1 MLRVTEGNEGVVD
14 ERLWQVCV
22 AHELQH
28 AGFPVALGVLG
39 LVGGRFG
46 EGSGSSVPVGS
57 AQRVGDRRVV
67 VDAQRQGLREGA
79 LELVGA
85 CGRGQVQQGPRDGGD
100 GDGLG
105 GGGGTGIEET
115 GPMQADAG
123 PRGAAARRTHIDA
136 HLVACE
142 QPPVRCCAAMAQERA
157 FATCQ
162 HRGQISP
169 LAPERGVP
177 ERIDTAMKRPQAPGG
192 GPPLRPLSP
201 STQPT
206 PGASQPA
213 RGGGQRERNNS
224 AQALT
229 QRSRRPSAPGHYTR
243 SSVTAGPSLYR
254 RHRPRTF
261 ADVVGQEHVVR
272 TLRNAVEQGKV
283 HHAYLFVGS
292 RGTGKTSMAKMLA
305 ACMNCEHGP
314 TVEPCGRCESCIA
327 IANATSLDVIEMD
340 AASNNSVDDIRELRE
355 SVQFAPVSGRSKV
368 YILDE
373 AHMLSSQAWNAFL
386 KTLEEP
392 PPHTIFVL
400 ATTEAQKVL
409 PTVVDRCHRFDFA
422 RPTVEQIAT
431 VVTRVAAAESI
442 EIAPDAVALLARH
455 ATGSFRDALGTL
467 EQLVTYTGT
476 TIATGD
482 VLAVL
487 GVADA
492 DLLFEAFD
500 AVAAGD
506 ARAAWLAAA
515 KLADTG
521 RDIAQF
527 LKDLEGHAR
536 DLLVVQTLGEVPYEL
551 RLTPDRD
558 ERLLEQARRVPGP
571 SLIRLLDLLAEALRT
586 VKDGADARTRL
597 ETALVKAAAPQM
609 DPAARALSAR
619 IERLEAAL
627 AAGAATP
634 ASGAAAPAA
643 ERPAPAAE
651 RPAPAAAQPGPAA
664 PPPSLPEPTTPQQPA
679 RADQP
684 TPRAEQPTPAPTPT
698 PDHPSAAEPDP
709 NGTHPVALA
718 EAEEPTLDAVRS
730 LWPAVLEA
738 LRADKGALAASLSEA
753 QPVEVRGN
761 QMIVAFAEDDTFN
774 RRMADS
780 PAHRAA
786 VEEALRDLGGRQLR
800 VSYELR
806 DLGDAGHEPPPSE
819 DEIVNRFK
827 HAFDA
832 EEIVP
837 EDEPEPDKQEG
848 QA

>member
-1 MLRVTEGNEGVVD
+1 
-14 ERLWQVCV
+14 
-22 AHELQH
+22 
-28 AGFPVALGVLG
+28 
-39 LVGGRFG
+39 
-46 EGSGSSVPVGS
+46 
-57 AQRVGDRRVV
+57 
-67 VDAQRQGLREGA
+67 
-79 LELVGA
+79 
-85 CGRGQVQQGPRDGGD
+85 
-100 GDGLG
+100 
-105 GGGGTGIEET
+105 
-115 GPMQADAG
+115 
-123 PRGAAARRTHIDA
+123 
-136 HLVACE
+136 
-142 QPPVRCCAAMAQERA
+142 
-157 FATCQ
+157 
-162 HRGQISP
+162 
-169 LAPERGVP
+169 
-177 ERIDTAMKRPQAPGG
+177 
-192 GPPLRPLSP
+192 
-201 STQPT
+201 
-206 PGASQPA
+206 
-213 RGGGQRERNNS
+213 
-224 AQALT
+224 
-229 QRSRRPSAPGHYTR
+229 
-243 SSVTAGPSLYR
+243 
-254 RHRPRTF
+254 
-261 ADVVGQEHVVR
+261 VGQEHVVR
-272 TLRNAVEQGKV
+272 TLRNAVQQGKV

-305 ACMNCEHGP
+305 ACLNCEHGP
-314 TVEPCGRCESCIA
+314 TVEPCGRCESCVA

-476 TIATGD
+476 TIATDD

-487 GVADA
+487 GVADS

-515 KLADTG
+515 RLADTG

-527 LKDLEGHAR
+527 LKDLEAHAR
-536 DLLVVQTLGEVPYEL
+536 DLLVVQTLGEVPNEL

-558 ERLLEQARRVPGP
+558 ERLIEQARRVPGQ
-571 SLIRLLDLLAEALRT
+571 SLVRLLDLLAEALRT

-597 ETALVKAAAPQM
+597 EAALVKAAAPQM
-609 DPAARALSAR
+609 DPAARALTAR

-627 AAGAATP
+627 AGGGAPAPAGPMTPVERPAPASERPAPAGAR
-634 ASGAAAPAA
+634 AAPAA
-643 ERPAPAAE
+643 ERPAPAE
-651 RPAPAAAQPGPAA
+651 RTAPAGERAAPEPTPPSPPEPAPAAQPTAAQP
-664 PPPSLPEPTTPQQPA
+664 
-679 RADQP
+679 
-684 TPRAEQPTPAPTPT
+684 AEA
-698 PDHPSAAEPDP
+698 
-709 NGTHPVALA
+709 PVAVA
-718 EAEEPTLDAVRS
+718 EPTLDSVRS
-730 LWPAVLEA
+730 LWPAVLET

-753 QPVEVRGN
+753 QPVDVRGN
-761 QMIVAFAEDDTFN
+761 QMIVAFDESDTFN
-774 RRMADS
+774 RRVADS
-780 PAHRAA
+780 PPHRAA
-786 VEEALRDLGGRQLR
+786 VEEALRDLAGRPLR

-806 DLGDAGHEPPPSE
+806 DLGNGDDEPPPSE

-827 HAFDA
+827 RAFDA

-837 EDEPEPDKQEG
+837 DDEPESDDREG